1 MTRLL
6 DFMQIFAAAGGQCD
20 PADGAYKFFRLTPW
34 YQYLTGKYDELGVC
48 IPQIIVETSP
58 GVERN
63 DIWLIVL
70 AIIDSLLKVSALVA
84 IGFVIYGGIQF
95 TISQGEPDKT
105 NEARNTIINALV
117 GMVIAL
123 TAAMIVSFIGNR
135 LTNI

>member
-6 DFMQIFAAAGGQCD
+6 DFMQLFAAAGGECD
-20 PADGAYKFFRLTPW
+20 PAEGGYKFFRLTPW

-48 IPQIIVETSP
+48 IPQIIVDD
-58 GVERN
+58 RN